1 MRAERQALSEQLER
15 VRREQNDHERDSR
28 IELDKLREE
37 LSDRDS
43 RIARLEA
50 QIARFEE
57 ERSRQLEEV
66 ERLNEEVL
74 SARAAQGAHEAELAE
89 QNESV
94 ARLETR
100 EKALVEQIAMF
111 AAQLE
116 QGDRAEAAPTSH
128 LEERAAATLL
138 RLERVAETVARE
150 ARRDT
155 EMMLKEARERADEI
169 LHSAEVQSRRV
180 VEEIARQSGA
190 DEAARDDFD
199 PVAALERAEDPGTEP
214 EAQQVGEASWTSGI
228 APADSRA
235 IAIVLRW
242 PPSPKLRALRMSRLR
257 VFFGCS
263 IKKGQRRHRLTRRDG
278 DGRIRIRS
286 STTSRQ
292 CGGDAGT
299 QRIDATVRESRRRD
313 EVSYESGS
321 RRACRGGSRTQRGSR
336 RCDWSSTRAAP
347 PSSCPGGERTRRTPI
362 P

>member
-1 MRAERQALSEQLER
+1 MTPDAIRTPTLKRRLRGYDTQETEELLVRVAENYERVRAERQALSEQLER

-43 RIARLEA
+43 RIAQLKA

-66 ERLNEEVL
+66 KRLNEEVL
-74 SARAAQGAHEAELAE
+74 SARAAQRAHQAELAE
-89 QNESV
+89 QNETV

-150 ARRDT
+150 TRRDT

-190 DEAARDDFD
+190 DEAARDEFD

-228 APADSRA
+228 SPEQIPERSR
-235 IAIVLRW
+235 
-242 PPSPKLRALRMSRLR
+242 
-257 VFFGCS
+257 
-263 IKKGQRRHRLTRRDG
+263 
-278 DGRIRIRS
+278 
-286 STTSRQ
+286 
-292 CGGDAGT
+292 
-299 QRIDATVRESRRRD
+299 
-313 EVSYESGS
+313 
-321 RRACRGGSRTQRGSR
+321 
-336 RCDWSSTRAAP
+336 
-347 PSSCPGGERTRRTPI
+347 
-362 P
+362 